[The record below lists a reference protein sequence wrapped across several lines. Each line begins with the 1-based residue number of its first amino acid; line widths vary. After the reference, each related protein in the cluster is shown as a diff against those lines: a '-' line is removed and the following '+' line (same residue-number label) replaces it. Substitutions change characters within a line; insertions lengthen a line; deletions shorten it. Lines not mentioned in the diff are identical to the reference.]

1 MLPKKSYICGVNLIP
16 KIFTAM
22 KIGIPKEIKNNEN
35 RVGMTPAGVAELVK
49 HGHEVFVQH
58 TAGES
63 SGFADQEYEK
73 MGAKILPTIED
84 VYQAADM
91 IIKVKEP
98 IESEYNL
105 VKEGQLVF
113 TYFHFACSKPLTEA
127 MIKSKGVCLA
137 YETVQLADRSLP
149 LLTPM
154 SEIAGRMATINGT
167 YYLQKTKGGN
177 GKLICGVPGVKPA
190 KVVVLGGGIVGQA
203 AARVAAGMGADVIIT
218 DISLPRLREIAA
230 TMPAN
235 VNTLYS
241 SSQNV
246 ANEIKDADIVVGA
259 VLIPGA
265 KAPHLI
271 TRDMLK
277 TMQPGAV
284 LVDVAI
290 DQGGCFETSH
300 PTTHSE
306 PVYEIDGVIH
316 YAVANIP
323 GAVPYTS
330 TSALTNA
337 TLKYALALADKGW
350 RKACK
355 EDEALFKGLNIVEGK
370 VTFKAVAD
378 VFGLPYEPIEL

>member
-1 MLPKKSYICGVNLIP
+1 
-16 KIFTAM
+16 M

-190 KVVVLGGGIVGQA
+190 KVLVLGGGIVGQA

-306 PVYEIDGVIH
+306 PVYEVDGVIH

>member
-1 MLPKKSYICGVNLIP
+1 
-16 KIFTAM
+16 M

-137 YETVQLADRSLP
+137 YETVQLPDRSLP

-154 SEIAGRMATINGT
+154 SEIAGRMATISGT

-306 PVYEIDGVIH
+306 PVYEVDGVIH